1 MTQANNLEQQAQRGN
16 PKAIAALLSDILL
29 NENEDLIV
37 EASINNAVLE
47 IILEADEVP
56 DRYEMVEIIRQ
67 ELTELEPESIE
78 RVKITAQKTDAKD
91 CVWSQEFGLEV
102 GAFSSLILPG
112 SQEAMR
118 LQVPQQVTSVPEE
131 EIEIEPEN
139 YALDSEQLS
148 QITLGIVAAILAVAV
163 IVFIGK
169 MIMQRSPS
177 EENQNPTAYVLII
190 PN

>member
-1 MTQANNLEQQAQRGN
+1 MTQANNLEEQAQRGN
-16 PKAIAALLSDILL
+16 AQAIAALLSDILL
-29 NENEDLIV
+29 NENENIIV

-56 DRYEMVEIIRQ
+56 ERYEMVEIIRQ
-67 ELTELEPESIE
+67 ELTELEPDSIE
-78 RVKITAQKTDAKD
+78 RVKIAAKKTNAKND
-91 CVWSQEFGLEV
+91 VWNQEFGLEV

-118 LQVPQQVTSVPEE
+118 VQVPQQVTSIPEE
-131 EIEIEPEN
+131 EIEREPN
-139 YALDSEQLS
+139 NHALDSEQLS
-148 QITLGIVAAILAVAV
+148 KITLGIVAAILAVAV

-169 MIMQRSPS
+169 MIMERSPS
-177 EENQNPTAYVLII
+177 EDNESPTAYVLII